1 MKMATESGVPSIE
14 ATEWARVQLGDLY
27 LGIGKVDSARLLY
40 RYALAYR
47 PGYAYG
53 EMGMAKADKAQQ
65 KYDSAI
71 LHTRAAIKSLSESSF
86 IAFLGDLYELKGD
99 KAKAAEVRADVKR
112 LLEEAREQEPKDA
125 PIRHNGAREL
135 AMAYL
140 ALKDYDQ
147 AMKYAKQDYDMRPA
161 NIDAAELMAW
171 LSYLKGDYAAAK
183 NYAEKT
189 LVTNTKNA
197 TTLYKDGL
205 IFAAAGDTARG
216 ESLKKEALGIMPYID
231 PRLIAG
237 GK

>member
-1 MKMATESGVPSIE
+1 
-14 ATEWARVQLGDLY
+14 
-27 LGIGKVDSARLLY
+27 
-40 RYALAYR
+40 
-47 PGYAYG
+47 
-53 EMGMAKADKAQQ
+53 MGMAKADKAQQ